1 MSTTGQVNYVDVIK
15 DIEQFYVDNS
25 ITVSPL
31 ITSTTLKYKPLSVE
45 QLKGF
50 IELQISSAKD
60 EFGVLSGLKAIN
72 MLNDIVV
79 GNSIDHKDKLLSS
92 LSVLDRDAIM
102 LQLRA
107 HVKPEIDMNVEG
119 SDDPQKVDL
128 NDIVS
133 RIKKAKFPKT
143 LKERTKSL
151 TYTGGTFNIKL
162 KLPSLQVDSDVNDK
176 FKRVVVP
183 KLNKGTKHVE
193 KNVDKILSHVYFLE
207 LYKYIDTVTI
217 GKKEDG
223 ETTVNFRDLDN
234 FDQNFLLL
242 DKLPTQLIASISE
255 YMTDVRKFKDEIFY
269 YDDEDNKQVP
279 LDIDIGLFAGI

>member
-15 DIEQFYVDNS
+15 DIEQFYVDNN

-50 IELQISSAKD
+50 IELQISTAKD
-60 EFGVLSGLKAIN
+60 EFGVLSGLKAID
-72 MLNDIVV
+72 MLNNIIVE
-79 GNSIDHKDKLLSS
+79 NSIDHREKLLSS

-102 LQLRA
+102 LQLRS
-107 HVKPEIDMNVEG
+107 HVKPEIDMNVED
-119 SDDPQKVDL
+119 SDEPLKIDL
-128 NDIVS
+128 NDVVS
-133 RIKKAKFPKT
+133 SVKKAKFPKD
-143 LKERTKSL
+143 LKERTKNL
-151 TYTGGTFNIKL
+151 KYTGGTFNIKL

-176 FKRVVVP
+176 FKKVVVP
-183 KLNKGTKHVE
+183 KLNKGAKHVE

-207 LYKYIDTVTI
+207 LYKYIDTITI
-217 GKKEDG
+217 VKKEEGD
-223 ETTVNFRDLDN
+223 TVVSFRDLDN

-242 DKLPTQLIASISE
+242 DELPTQLIASISE
-255 YMTDVRKFKDEIFY
+255 YMSDIRKFKDSIFY
-269 YDDEDNKQVP
+269 YENDDNKQVP